1 MSETDPDQ
9 PVEIPVPAKRPD
21 SPKGSNQLVAAW
33 RDRRLLV
40 LLVLI
45 LIITNAIVPIALV
58 SLLYR
63 TQIVLVADEA
73 GNLVIGPG
81 VDFSDAN
88 KVHTTSAI
96 LATKALLDR
105 SPTGFDM
112 PELVE
117 NIYFNKSLKQA
128 QEEVKAALPD
138 LKLKS
143 IHQKAEVS
151 KVEVV
156 SVRQAGKVQI
166 YYINVAGQ
174 IIRDG
179 RVAGTLI
186 REVDNF
192 RLQLEC
198 WRNPRLNENG
208 RYPLVVAGYSYLQ
221 LEPANP
227 NARRLPAAAETT
239 TNAPAQK

>member
-1 MSETDPDQ
+1 MSENA
-9 PVEIPVPAKRPD
+9 PVEIPVPAKRPERPNGT
-21 SPKGSNQLVAAW
+21 SQLVGAW

-40 LLVLI
+40 ILVLVLI
-45 LIITNAIVPIALV
+45 ATNAIVPIALV

-105 SPTGFDM
+105 NPTGFDM

-117 NIYFNKSLKQA
+117 NLYFNKSLRQA

-143 IHQKAEVS
+143 IHQKAEVA

-156 SVRQAGKVQI
+156 SVRQAGKLQI
-166 YYINVAGQ
+166 YYINVSGQ
-174 IIRDG
+174 VVRSG
-179 RVAGTLI
+179 RVAGTAI

-192 RLQLEC
+192 SLQLEC

-227 NARRLPAAAETT
+227 NTRRVSAEAISTS
-239 TNAPAQK
+239 PAQQ

>member
-1 MSETDPDQ
+1 MSEND
-9 PVEIPVPAKRPD
+9 PVEIPVPAKRPER
-21 SPKGSNQLVAAW
+21 PKGTSQLVGAW

-40 LLVLI
+40 ILVLI
-45 LIITNAIVPIALV
+45 LIATNAIVPIALV

-105 SPTGFDM
+105 NPTGFDM

-117 NIYFNKSLKQA
+117 NLYFNKSLKQA

-143 IHQKAEVS
+143 VHQKAEVA

-156 SVRQAGKVQI
+156 SVRQAGKLQI
-166 YYINVAGQ
+166 YYINVSGQ
-174 IIRDG
+174 IVRSG
-179 RVAGTLI
+179 RVAGTAI

-192 RLQLEC
+192 RIQLEC

-221 LEPANP
+221 LEPSNP
-227 NARRLPAAAETT
+227 NARRVAAETT
-239 TNAPAQK
+239 STPPAQQ

>member
-1 MSETDPDQ
+1 MSENA
-9 PVEIPVPAKRPD
+9 PVEIPVPAKRPER
-21 SPKGSNQLVAAW
+21 PKGTSQLVGAW

-40 LLVLI
+40 ILVLVLI
-45 LIITNAIVPIALV
+45 ATNAIVPIALV

-105 SPTGFDM
+105 NPTGFDM

-117 NIYFNKSLKQA
+117 NLYFNKSLKQA
-128 QEEVKAALPD
+128 QDEVKAALPD

-143 IHQKAEVS
+143 IHQKAEVA

-156 SVRQAGKVQI
+156 SVRQAGKLQI
-166 YYINVAGQ
+166 YYINVSGQ
-174 IIRDG
+174 IVRSG
-179 RVAGTLI
+179 RVAGTAI

-192 RLQLEC
+192 RIQLEC

-221 LEPANP
+221 LEPSNP
-227 NARRLPAAAETT
+227 NTRRVSAETIST
-239 TNAPAQK
+239 PPAQQ

>member
-1 MSETDPDQ
+1 MSEND
-9 PVEIPVPAKRPD
+9 PVEIPVPAKRPER
-21 SPKGSNQLVAAW
+21 PKGTSQLVGAW

-40 LLVLI
+40 ILVLV

-105 SPTGFDM
+105 NPTGFDM

-117 NIYFNKSLKQA
+117 NIYFNKSLRQA

-143 IHQKAEVS
+143 IHQKAEVA

-156 SVRQAGKVQI
+156 SVRQAGKLQI
-166 YYINVAGQ
+166 YYINVGGQ
-174 IIRDG
+174 IVRSG
-179 RVAGTLI
+179 RVAGTAI

-227 NARRLPAAAETT
+227 NARRVSAETIST
-239 TNAPAQK
+239 TPAQK